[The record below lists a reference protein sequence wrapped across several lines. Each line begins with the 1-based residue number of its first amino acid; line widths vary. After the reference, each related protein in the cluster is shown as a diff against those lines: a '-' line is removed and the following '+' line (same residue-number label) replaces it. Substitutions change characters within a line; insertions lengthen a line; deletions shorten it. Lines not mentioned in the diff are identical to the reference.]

1 MKNTKSL
8 KNKTIDFSVGEKKYL
23 ENNIISIRKNVDVQN
38 IENKTICGDTFEI
51 SKYLPNKFVDLLI
64 VDPPYNLTKNYHGNK
79 FNKTDNSEYKKYTDS
94 WIKKLLHILKDDAT
108 IYVCCDWK
116 SSLVIEEILSKY
128 FYIQNRITWQREK
141 GRGSLT
147 NWKNSMEDIWF
158 ATISKK
164 YKFNIN
170 DVKEKK
176 ESNRTI

>member
-94 WIKKLLHILKDDAT
+94 
-108 IYVCCDWK
+108 
-116 SSLVIEEILSKY
+116 
-128 FYIQNRITWQREK
+128 
-141 GRGSLT
+141 
-147 NWKNSMEDIWF
+147 
-158 ATISKK
+158 
-164 YKFNIN
+164 
-170 DVKEKK
+170 
-176 ESNRTI
+176 